1 MKGTVTNNIADS
13 TGLKIR
19 TQMNT
24 STDSDT
30 GEKLYRGDVIYGTVL
45 GNWFAFTYYYDASNN
60 MRRVDMPGTRYV
72 AIANPNSLTTIY
84 VTVTNEVDPNP
95 EPEPE
100 PEPPPSELPTFEVV
114 IGGSNYS
121 IVSVTQTAENKVI
134 VVLRPIA

>member
-1 MKGTVTNNIADS
+1 
-13 TGLKIR
+13 
-19 TQMNT
+19 
-24 STDSDT
+24 
-30 GEKLYRGDVIYGTVL
+30 
-45 GNWFAFTYYYDASNN
+45 
-60 MRRVDMPGTRYV
+60 MPGTRYV
-72 AIANPNSLTTIY
+72 AIANPNNLTTIY